1 MPEISTDT
9 LLIDINILIV
19 DSNTH
24 MRRMTR
30 MMLMNLGARSVVE
43 AADGFAALEA
53 IRTNDPDVMLLDWE
67 LPVLNGIEVMRLVRS
82 PGVFPRPK
90 LPTIMLTYGATR
102 AHILEALRVGVHEF
116 LVKPTSAKAL
126 CDRLMSIV
134 IKPRPMMTV
143 GKYYVPKPRRMS
155 LPHEPDHGAEEVI
168 ADTIGA

>member
-1 MPEISTDT
+1 MPKMSTEK
-9 LLIDINILIV
+9 LLKDLTILIV

-30 MMLMNLGARSVVE
+30 MMLMTLGARSMVE

-53 IRTNDPDVMLLDWE
+53 IRTYDPDVMLLDWD
-67 LPVLNGIEVMRLVRS
+67 LPGLNGMEVMRLVRT
-82 PGVFPRPK
+82 PGVFPYPK
-90 LPTIMLTYGATR
+90 LPTIMLTYRANR
-102 AHILEALRVGVHEF
+102 AHILEALRMGVHEF

-126 CDRLMSIV
+126 WDRLMSVV

-155 LPHEPDHGAEEVI
+155 SPHEL
-168 ADTIGA
+168 